1 VRSRSLALPGDLGTI
16 LPHASPGILR
26 GPMGSWSRKQWQ
38 VPAQGCSFNP
48 STPVWVRDFL
58 SRGVYMSHRRK
69 ESAAPKMLPR
79 AASRADNL
87 TVMKTKQ
94 NKKHHHDYSTN
105 YVS

>member
-1 VRSRSLALPGDLGTI
+1 
-16 LPHASPGILR
+16 
-26 GPMGSWSRKQWQ
+26 MGSWSRKQWQ